1 MIVNAVKSFGARLQ
15 AVGLLPTLLAV
26 AFVAFLLVAKAPTAS
41 MSLKTITATA
51 KAIGGSGAVVIT
63 GIAIAVAVTLQPL
76 QFRLVQILEGY
87 WPSGPLRMLF
97 RVGVRVQR
105 WRYERLQDQLTGAV
119 NHRHE
124 AARRSSEERISVA
137 ETRILERFP
146 DEDRLLPTALGN
158 ALRSAEDRA
167 GRRYGAE
174 AVVLWPRLFPLLPA
188 RLRADIEDEV
198 TQLDVSARLAVTWA
212 TTAVISSTIVLLH
225 PVKAADNWGWVAIVA
240 AVWLLAWLSYQSAIE
255 SAIAHGLDIEV
266 ALDLH
271 RSLVVSAMR
280 LPEPAR
286 LSSEQRVLTML
297 CRLYRTYD
305 EDHKIELHFVSK
317 SQGT

>member
-1 MIVNAVKSFGARLQ
+1 MVKDFGARLQ

-26 AFVAFLLVAKAPTAS
+26 AFLAYLLVAKAPTAS
-41 MSLKTITATA
+41 LTFETITATA
-51 KAIGGSGAVVIT
+51 EAIGGTGAVVIT
-63 GIAIAVAVTLQPL
+63 GIAIAVSVTLQPL

-87 WPSGPLRMLF
+87 WPTGPLRILF

-105 WRYERLQDQLTGAV
+105 WRYERLQDQLTSAV
-119 NHRHE
+119 NYPHD
-124 AARRSSEERISVA
+124 AARRSAQERISVA
-137 ETRILERFP
+137 EIRILERFP

-174 AVVLWPRLFPLLPA
+174 VVVLWPRLFPLLPA
-188 RLRADIEDEV
+188 QLRADIEDEV
-198 TQLDVSARLAVTWA
+198 TQLDVSARLTVTWA
-212 TTAVISSTIVLLH
+212 VTGLISSTLLLLH
-225 PVKAADNWGWVAIVA
+225 PIRAAHNWEWAVIVT
-240 AVWLLAWLSYQSAIE
+240 AVWLLAWLSYQSAVE
-255 SAIAHGLDIEV
+255 SAVAHGLDIEV

-280 LPEPAR
+280 LPEPSR
-286 LSSEQRVLTML
+286 LSSEQRVLGML

-317 SQGT
+317 SDGT